1 MSYILDALRKSDL
14 QRQRGAAPTL
24 LTTHVT
30 AEAPGQPPILLYGV
44 LAAAL
49 VGAGVVIG
57 WLQPWQSQQPVSVQA
72 PGPITLETVRKPERD
87 PPPRKPVP
95 PAQPAQASAT
105 ANSTALPAAAYAP
118 TGALEKPHAPVPE
131 KSGSRAADGA
141 QEQPVTNFSDLPP
154 AIQQSIPRMS
164 IAVHAY
170 SPKLQDRVV
179 MINGRMMR
187 EGQDLTPGLRLEQI
201 TPDGMIFSFG
211 GYRFRRGLQQ
221 SGEVAETK

>member
-30 AEAPGQPPILLYGV
+30 AEAPRQPPVLLYGV

-49 VGAGVVIG
+49 VGMGMVIG
-57 WLQPWQSQQPVSVQA
+57 WLQPWQPPQPASA
-72 PGPITLETVRKPERD
+72 PVPAPITLETVRKPERKL
-87 PPPRKPVP
+87 PLRNPIT
-95 PAQPAQASAT
+95 PAQPAPAIASA
-105 ANSTALPAAAYAP
+105 NSDAPLAAASAP
-118 TGALEKPHAPVPE
+118 AGAREKAVALVPG
-131 KSGSRAADGA
+131 KPADRPADAA
-141 QEQPVTNFSDLPP
+141 QEQPVMNLSELPP

-179 MINGRMMR
+179 MINNRMMR
-187 EGQDLTPGLRLEQI
+187 EGQELTPGLRLEQI

-221 SGEVAETK
+221 SGEMAETK